1 VNSFGWYTLSYCFW
15 LWRFFAGRLI
25 EGRGIHGDGGRLRC
39 WMALNSWVDAA
50 SGEVS
55 LRAVVRQLLQLLQ
68 RRRAAAVVG
77 AWAGAADDLRRRRK
91 LAQRSQCRI
100 LSAAWNWWANGVAS
114 SAAEAKSPTAVS
126 SAAIEDPRLTN
137 QVGAGSA
144 ISFLRRGMM

>member
-1 VNSFGWYTLSYCFW
+1 MKFTFIHLLSSY
-15 LWRFFAGRLI
+15 LSRA
-25 EGRGIHGDGGRLRC
+25 GRGIHGDGGRLRC

-68 RRRAAAVVG
+68 RRSAAAVVG

-114 SAAEAKSPTAVS
+114 SAAEAKVTNFLPCQLRAPLYGATIT
-126 SAAIEDPRLTN
+126 SAAACSCRDR
-137 QVGAGSA
+137 
-144 ISFLRRGMM
+144 